1 MRGCGHPW
9 ETQTPGSP
17 SGLLSRERG
26 LRCPR
31 RGVSVRGGNGLPLPL
46 SKSGF
51 GRLAGPQRAGTVVK
65 AASAAQSCPPLCD
78 LMDDNLPGS
87 SVHGVLQARTLEW
100 VAISFSRGSSQ
111 LRNRTQGTYV
121 SGIAKWVLSHWALW
135 EDGSHGGDKGTASQ
149 WWSPHTVTD
158 HPSFPGCTWRALHL
172 RGGVSLFFSVR
183 H

>member
-1 MRGCGHPW
+1 MWVGVCVCVCVYVCVCARVH
-9 ETQTPGSP
+9 THARMNA
-17 SGLLSRERG
+17 LSC
-26 LRCPR
+26 L
-31 RGVSVRGGNGLPLPL
+31 V
-46 SKSGF
+46 
-51 GRLAGPQRAGTVVK
+51 
-65 AASAAQSCPPLCD
+65 LCD
-78 LMDDNLPGS
+78 PMDCNLPGS
-87 SVHGVLQARTLEW
+87 SVHGISQARILEW